1 MSYHFYVQTLI
12 ELPEAGDWRY
22 LTFPNARISRL
33 PYSIYAIENISFD
46 QWNGTILMLLLTI
59 TKTYDF
65 QQKGPEELAQHSDF
79 AEFYKNTLE

>member
-12 ELPEAGDWRY
+12 KLPEAGDWRH

-33 PYSIYAIENISFD
+33 PHSIYAIENISFD

-65 QQKGPEELAQHSDF
+65 QQERPEELAQDSDF
-79 AEFYKNTLE
+79 AEFYENSLE